1 MDTQGQQP
9 DFKFKV
15 ETYVYKVNIT
25 VIHLKDEKKNQDL
38 TNYISDIGLFFK
50 YIDFNMPVAK
60 IILTTNRAIATL
72 LKEEYLNMV
81 FNLTLS
87 ISKEEKDST
96 NPMVSNSA
104 IYTPIFTSQKL
115 VIINEPI
122 SAPAPKTTQLN
133 GNYKDSL
140 LNSTVSFELFPSNA
154 IENQKE
160 LVNDSFG
167 GCSVVDAM
175 ASILG
180 EKIHNKV
187 FMQTPHNTKKFSS
200 MFIPP
205 LGLNK
210 AFAFIQDKYS
220 IYNNGLLFF
229 HDFGEKTWITDRFD
243 RFEGVPK
250 QENTVIFEIYST
262 QSASHTTNGCYYNK
276 DTKQWHVRTQ
286 TEPLVMD
293 LSSQNAILEGEE
305 FVIQGTS
312 PEEYSYSQKVVS
324 KNSAKAK
331 ETGKVTKRTTIANS
345 SSAKSSATNVVN
357 SLDSSSRYVSFTI
370 SKINPL
376 IFSPIKAYKLAYF
389 NGNKADT
396 RTYVLSDVTM
406 LFTKIGHERDIF
418 NGHFELIL
426 NLEL

>member
-9 DFKFKV
+9 DYKFKP
-15 ETYVYKVNIT
+15 ETYVYKINLTI
-25 VIHLKDEKKNQDL
+25 IHIKDPKKNQDL

-60 IILTTNRAIATL
+60 IILTGNRAIATL
-72 LKEEYLNMV
+72 LREEYLNLI
-81 FNLTLS
+81 FNLSLS
-87 ISKEEKDST
+87 ISKEERDSN
-96 NPMVSNSA
+96 NPMVSNSP
-104 IYTPIFTSQKL
+104 IYTPIFTNQKL
-115 VIINEPI
+115 VVINEPI
-122 SAPAPKTTQLN
+122 TAPAPKTSQLN

-154 IENQKE
+154 VENQKE
-160 LVNDSFG
+160 LVNESFG
-167 GCSVVDAM
+167 SCSVVDAM
-175 ASILG
+175 TSILA

-187 FMQTPHNTKKFSS
+187 FMQTPHNSKKFNS

-210 AFAFIQDKYS
+210 AFTFIQEKYS
-220 IYNNGLLFF
+220 IYHNGLLFF
-229 HDFGEKTWITDRFD
+229 HDFGERTWITDRFD

-262 QSASHTTNGCYYNK
+262 QSASTSTNGCFFNK

-312 PEEYSYSQKVVS
+312 PEEYTYSQTVKS
-324 KNSAKAK
+324 KNTAKTN
-331 ETGKVTKRTTIANS
+331 ETGKVIKRTTIANG
-345 SSAKSSATNVVN
+345 SSAKSAATTAIDL
-357 SLDSSSRYVSFTI
+357 LDSNSRYVSFTI
-370 SKINPL
+370 SKINPI

-389 NGNKADT
+389 NGNKADP

-406 LFTKIGHERDIF
+406 IFNKIGHEKDIF
-418 NGHFELIL
+418 NGHFEVIL